1 MEVSVCSFS
10 LKIET
15 CESTLRLSE
24 HLRSARA
31 AESPSAHPRGES
43 GAEPQSCLHGLGH
56 RRCREDASR
65 RRRLPRD
72 PAERGLSTR
81 CSWVRSV
88 SSEAAQ
94 QGLILRRRRAEG
106 ERLCSTTLPVLPT
119 WCVQGESCA
128 RFRCSPTPPQRLEM
142 PGQGLAPS
150 WLSPVKAA
158 EVPLFQRGDK
168 ATREAPSAEEIFL
181 WERFMLQLQH
191 RVGAKGSV

>member
-1 MEVSVCSFS
+1 MPE
-10 LKIET
+10 LPR
-15 CESTLRLSE
+15 LRLLT
-24 HLRSARA
+24 HVGRA
-31 AESPSAHPRGES
+31 ARST
-43 GAEPQSCLHGLGH
+43 QSCLHGLGH

-65 RRRLPRD
+65 GRRLPRD

-88 SSEAAQ
+88 SADAAQ
-94 QGLILRRRRAEG
+94 QGLILRRGWAEG
-106 ERLCSTTLPVLPT
+106 ERLSSTTLPVLTT

-128 RFRCSPTPPQRLEM
+128 RFQVLPNTTPETLEM

-158 EVPLFQRGDK
+158 EVPLFQRVDK
-168 ATREAPSAEEIFL
+168 ATWEAPSAEEIFL